1 MFFLH
6 LFLFLIVYSINK
18 YYDRKEEERK
28 ELHKLCD
35 EILRDNHRTRR
46 NKTRRKNKDIEEE
59 GELFFSDATDLDDD
73 FK

>member
-28 ELHKLCD
+28 ELRKLCD
-35 EILRDNHRTRR
+35 KILRDNHRTRR
-46 NKTRRKNKDIEEE
+46 NKIRRKDIEEE

>member
-6 LFLFLIVYSINK
+6 LILFLIVCSINR
-18 YYDRKEEERK
+18 YYDKKEEERK
-28 ELHKLCD
+28 ELLKLCD
-35 EILRDNHRTRR
+35 EILRDNHRIRR
-46 NKTRRKNKDIEEE
+46 NKTRRKDIEKE

>member
-6 LFLFLIVYSINK
+6 LFLFLIVYSINR
-18 YYDRKEEERK
+18 YYDKKEEEERK

-35 EILRDNHRTRR
+35 EILRDNNRTRH
-46 NKTRRKNKDIEEE
+46 KKNDIEKE

>member
-6 LFLFLIVYSINK
+6 LFLFVLVYSINK
-18 YYDRKEEERK
+18 HYDNEEKKRK
-28 ELHKLCD
+28 ELLKVCD

-46 NKTRRKNKDIEEE
+46 NKTRRKNIEEE